1 MPKKQP
7 RIRIPL
13 KVNRKNMAEK
23 EHFQTQEHGEN
34 EALYGVSQETI
45 RALEDALE
53 NHETA
58 RVERLIEPLHA
69 ADVAVVIEYL
79 SPALRHQLIELL
91 RPHFDPDILAHLN
104 ETVCEEVVEQL
115 GTREIAEA
123 ITGLK
128 TDDAVALIEDLDEH
142 QQKEILDSIPMGER
156 LILEEVL
163 TYPEDSA
170 ARLMQREVVCVPS
183 FWTVEETTRYMAEE
197 EALPEKFYD
206 LFVVDSDKIPIGEIP
221 LSLLLRQ
228 KSSTK
233 MTDIMSVDIKR
244 IPALMDQEEVA
255 LLFRKY
261 GLVSAPVVDEKGR
274 IVGMITVDDV
284 VNVIE
289 EEAEE
294 DIMLLSRVTES
305 DFYEPL
311 LSTSYSRIGW
321 LLITLLNTLVAVT
334 VISQFQHTI
343 EKMVALAVLMPI
355 SAAMS
360 GNAGMQVVTVTV
372 RAIAN
377 RELGGANMNRA
388 IWKETFVGLI
398 NGIVFGALMGSIAAF
413 WFSNSALGMVL
424 GGALILNM
432 VWAAVGGV
440 ILPIVI
446 DKMGMDPAI
455 SAGPS
460 LTTTTDLLGFAT
472 FLGLASHFLV

>member
-1 MPKKQP
+1 MS
-7 RIRIPL
+7 
-13 KVNRKNMAEK
+13 EK
-23 EHFQTQEHGEN
+23 EHFQTLEHGEN

-45 RALEDALE
+45 RALEEALE
-53 NHETA
+53 DGDNA
-58 RVERLIEPLHA
+58 RVGRLIEPFHA

-79 SPALRHQLIELL
+79 SPSLRHDFIEYL
-91 RPHFDPDILAHLN
+91 RPNFDPEMLSYLN

-115 GTREIAEA
+115 GMQDLAEA

-128 TDDAVALIEDLDEH
+128 SDDAVALIEDLDEQ
-142 QQKEILDSIPMGER
+142 QQKEILDFIPMGER

-170 ARLMQREVVCVPS
+170 ARLMQWEVVCVPNH
-183 FWTVEETTRYMAEE
+183 WTVGETIRYINENKN
-197 EALPEKFYD
+197 LPEKFYG
-206 LFVVDSDKIPIGEIP
+206 LFVIDSQQHPIGEVP
-221 LSLLLRQ
+221 VSLLLRYTP
-228 KSSTK
+228 STK
-233 MTDIMSVDIKR
+233 LTDIMSVDIKR

-261 GLVSAPVVDEKGR
+261 GFVFAPVVDEKGR
-274 IVGMITVDDV
+274 IVGMITVDNV
-284 VNVIE
+284 VDVIE

-305 DFYEPL
+305 DFFEPL
-311 LSTSYSRIGW
+311 LSTAYSRIGW
-321 LLITLLNTLVAVT
+321 LLITLLNTLVAVV
-334 VISQFQHTI
+334 VISQFQETI

-372 RAIAN
+372 RALAN
-377 RELGGANMNRA
+377 RELGGTNMSRA
-388 IWKETFVGLI
+388 IWKESLVGVI
-398 NGIVFGALMGSIAAF
+398 NGVVFGAMMGSIAAF
-413 WFSNSALGMVL
+413 WFADSALGMVL
-424 GGALILNM
+424 GGALIFNM

-440 ILPIVI
+440 LLPIVI

-455 SAGPS
+455 SAGPF

-472 FLGLASHFLV
+472 FLGLATLFLV

>member
-1 MPKKQP
+1 M
-7 RIRIPL
+7 
-13 KVNRKNMAEK
+13 VEK
-23 EHFQTQEHGEN
+23 EHFQTQEHEEN
-34 EALYGVSQETI
+34 ELLYGVSQETI
-45 RALEDALE
+45 RALEEALE
-53 NHETA
+53 NDDGA
-58 RVERLIEPLHA
+58 RIERLIEPLHT

-79 SPALRHQLIELL
+79 SPSLRHNLIERL
-91 RPHFDPDILAHLN
+91 RPHFDADILSYLN
-104 ETVCEEVVEQL
+104 ETVREEVVDQL

-128 TDDAVALIEDLDEH
+128 SDEAVALIEDLDQQ

-183 FWTVEETTRYMAEE
+183 SWTVKETMRYIAAENN
-197 EALPEKFYD
+197 LPEKFYD
-206 LFVVDSDKIPIGEIP
+206 LFVIDRYQAPIGGVS

-228 KSSTK
+228 SPTTK
-233 MTDIMSVDIKR
+233 ITDIMSTDIKR

-261 GLVSAPVVDEKGR
+261 GLVSAPIVNTNGQ

-284 VNVIE
+284 VDVIE

-294 DIMLLSRVTES
+294 DIMLLARVTES

-321 LLITLLNTLVAVT
+321 LLITLVNTLIAVT

-355 SAAMS
+355 CSAMS

-377 RELGGANMNRA
+377 RELAGSNMSRA
-388 IWKETFVGLI
+388 VWKEVFVGLI

-413 WFSNSALGMVL
+413 WFSDSALGMVL
-424 GGALILNM
+424 GSALILNM
-432 VWAAVGGV
+432 VWAAVGGITV
-440 ILPIVI
+440 PIII

-455 SAGPS
+455 SAGPF

-472 FLGLASHFLV
+472 FLGLANLFLV